1 MTEAAGGLRVLDL
14 STGPAGGLASMV
26 LADFGADVIKVEP
39 PGGDPYRDLAA
50 APMWLRGKRSIE
62 LDLKSRA
69 GQRRLHDLARESD
82 VVVASYRPG
91 DAERL
96 GADPETLRAL
106 NPGLVYASVTGFGPK
121 GPWAGYRGYE
131 GVVAA
136 KAGRMMTFSGS
147 LKREGP
153 IYAYVQVGAHVSAH
167 SAVQGI
173 LAALMV
179 RDITGEGQVV
189 ETSLLQG
196 MMPYDLGGLVV
207 QQLQRRL
214 PAQFPTNPW
223 GSTNTMPTLNYHPV
237 LAKDGKWMQM
247 GNLVEHLFHSFI
259 AATDLVD
266 IYADDRYQ
274 GPPNGF
280 PEAAREELRDR
291 ILRRMR
297 EKDSDEW
304 QRIFIENGNVAS
316 ELYQPTQDALDHPQL
331 IHNGNV
337 IEVDSKR
344 YGKMKQLGPVAK
356 LLETPA
362 QITGEAPALGEHQAA
377 TWKPRAAAPAAGPS
391 EAPKPRRPLEGV
403 TIVEFATIIAT
414 PYACSILGDLG
425 ARIIKVEAN
434 DGDQMRGMAQG
445 VAVTKTTATKEDI
458 CIDLKTPEGRE
469 IARKIVANANAV
481 IHNMRPGVPE
491 RLGLGYEDVRQD
503 NPNIVYVSATGYGSD
518 GPHSH
523 RPNAHPVPGAGL
535 GGAYYQA
542 GGAPAMVVSDDIEV
556 LRETARQLMRAN
568 EVNPDPN
575 TSLVIATAAML
586 GLYVQRTQGIG
597 QHIQCNMMGAN
608 AYANFDD
615 FVSYEGKPERPNPL
629 TGLYGLNATYR
640 LYPAASGWVFLAC
653 PSQHEWRNMV
663 RTMGADALLADAR
676 FATVESRAAHDDALA
691 EALAAVFAT
700 RGADEWEQLL
710 TDADVACVRADE
722 GLPAEVFDRDTTGHF
737 RENEFVTE
745 VEHLRFGPH
754 WRTGALVNFSETPS
768 RPGAGVLAGQHTRP
782 ILRELG
788 YTNVEIEELY
798 ARRVVA
804 SEPV

>member
-14 STGPAGGLASMV
+14 STGPAGGIASMV
-26 LADFGADVIKVEP
+26 LADFGADVIKVEQ
-39 PGGDPYRDLAA
+39 PGGDPYRSLAA

-62 LDLKSRA
+62 LDLKSNA
-69 GQRRLHDLARESD
+69 GQRRLHELVQDAD
-82 VVVASYRPG
+82 VVLSSYRPG

-96 GADPETLRAL
+96 AADAETLRAL
-106 NPGLVYASVTGFGPK
+106 NPALVYCSVTGFGPK
-121 GPWAGYRGYE
+121 GPWSGYRGYE

-153 IYAYVQVGAHVSAH
+153 IYPYVQVGTHVSAH

-173 LAALMV
+173 LGALMV
-179 RDITGEGQVV
+179 RDITGQGQVV

-214 PAQFPTNPW
+214 PSQFPTNPW
-223 GSTNTMPTLNYHPV
+223 GSTNTMPTLQYHPV
-237 LAKDGKWMQM
+237 LAKDGRWMQM

-259 AATDLVD
+259 AATDLGE
-266 IYADDRYQ
+266 IYADERYQ

-280 PEAAREELRDR
+280 SEEAREELRDK

-297 EKDSDEW
+297 EKDSAEW
-304 QRIFIENGNVAS
+304 QQIFIENGNVAS
-316 ELYQPTQDALDHPQL
+316 ELYQPTQDALLHPQL

-337 IEVDSKR
+337 IDVQTKR
-344 YGKMKQLGPVAK
+344 YGAMKQIGPVAK

-362 QITGEAPALGEHQAA
+362 EINPDAPAVGEHQTAA
-377 TWKPRAAAPAAGPS
+377 WKPRQAVPAAGPS
-391 EAPKPRRPLEGV
+391 EAPAPRRPLEGV

-425 ARIIKVEAN
+425 ARIIKVEAT

-445 VAVTKTTATKEDI
+445 VAVTKTTATKEGI
-458 CIDLKTPEGRE
+458 CVDLKTPEGRE
-469 IARKIVANANAV
+469 IARKLVSTANAV

-491 RLGLGYEDVRQD
+491 RLGLGYEDVRAE
-503 NPNIVYVSATGYGSD
+503 NPNVVYVSATGYGSD
-518 GPHSH
+518 GPYAH

-542 GGAPAMVVSDDIEV
+542 GAEPAMTVTDDIDV

-615 FVSYEGKPERPNPL
+615 FLSYEGKPERPTPL
-629 TGLYGLNATYR
+629 AGLYGLSATYR

-653 PSQHEWRNMV
+653 PSDHEWRNMA
-663 RTMGADALLADAR
+663 RAMGADQLLADAR
-676 FATVESRAAHDDALA
+676 FQSIESRAANDEVLA
-691 EALAAVFAT
+691 EALAAVFKT
-700 RGADEWEQLL
+700 RPADEWESVL

-722 GLPAEVFDRDTTGHF
+722 GMPAEVFDRSEHM
-737 RENEFVTE
+737 RENGFVTE

-754 WRTGALVNFSETPS
+754 WRTGALVNFSETPA

-788 YTNVEIEELY
+788 YANAEIEDLY